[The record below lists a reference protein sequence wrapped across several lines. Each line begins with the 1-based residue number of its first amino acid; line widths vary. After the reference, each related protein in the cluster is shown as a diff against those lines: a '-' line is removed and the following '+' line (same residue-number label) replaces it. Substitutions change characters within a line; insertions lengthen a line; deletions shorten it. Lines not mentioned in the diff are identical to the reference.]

1 IRFPFILES
10 SYPHEILPNWWGNS
24 VYPDYDSGNWSE
36 GLTAYLADHMFQEMS
51 GAGAE
56 YRKDML
62 GRYRS
67 FVDDAADFPLSAFTS
82 RNSAASQA
90 VGYGKTLMLWHML
103 RLELGDEMF
112 LQGLRELY
120 AQHRFTRTSFDD
132 IARLF
137 SRIAGRDLQPF
148 FEQWVE
154 RPGAPVLSVA
164 VSEQDNGAARITVS
178 QSQRGGLYSL
188 NVPVSMYFEGK
199 AEAQIA
205 TVPMAGSEAT
215 IEIPGYDGLQA
226 VRVDPYF
233 DVFRRLDGS
242 EPPPTLREMFGA
254 QRIAFVVP
262 QQNRALWIEMAEFFT
277 AGSNVD
283 MEIIPAEDF

>member
-36 GLTAYLADHMFQEMS
+36 GLTAYLADHMFQEMN

-67 FVDDAADFPLSAFTS
+67 FVNDAADFPLSRFTS

-103 RLELGDEMF
+103 RLELGDTLF
-112 LQGLRELY
+112 LQGLQTLY

-132 IARLF
+132 IAVLF
-137 SRIAGRDLQPF
+137 SDIAGRDLQPF
-148 FEQWVE
+148 FDQWVE
-154 RPGAPVLSVA
+154 RTGAPVLSVD
-164 VSEQDNGAARITVS
+164 VSEKDNGAAGITIR
-178 QSQRGGLYSL
+178 QSQRGEPYRL
-188 NVPVSMYFEGK
+188 NVPVALYYEGET
-199 AEAQIA
+199 EAQIA
-205 TVPMAGSEAT
+205 ELPLTSAEAT
-215 IEIPGYDGLQA
+215 IEIPGYDRLQA
-226 VRVDPYF
+226 VLVDPYF
-233 DVFRRLDGS
+233 DLFRRL
-242 EPPPTLREMFGA
+242 
-254 QRIAFVVP
+254 
-262 QQNRALWIEMAEFFT
+262 
-277 AGSNVD
+277 
-283 MEIIPAEDF
+283 